1 MTAGTAPSLFQAV
14 WRGILSLVF
23 PAHCALCMKP
33 LEPGHA
39 LCLCDA
45 CWSELPRLRQPF
57 CPKCGRPIQGQAVIP
72 FDTRCGECRLAPPRF
87 GICRSSGVYEGGLTQ
102 CIHLF
107 KYEGKRELA
116 RPLGLLMAECAARE
130 FQGVVFDCLVP
141 VPLHRTKL
149 RARGFNQAAEL
160 AREMGARMGVPVAH
174 RALRRIEERDSQS
187 TLTRAA
193 RLQNVRGAF
202 AVGRRELVDGMHV
215 LLIDDVFTTG
225 ATIEECVRVLLRG
238 GARAVDVCTLARGR

>member
-23 PAHCALCMKP
+23 PVHCALCMKP
-33 LEPGHA
+33 LEPGNA

-45 CWSELPRLRQPF
+45 CWNELPRLRQPF
-57 CPKCGRPIQGQAVIP
+57 CPKCGRPIQGRTMIP
-72 FDTRCGECRLAPPRF
+72 FATRCGECRLSLPRF
-87 GICRSSGVYEGGLTQ
+87 GICRSAGLYEGGLTR

-107 KYEGKRELA
+107 KYGGKRELA
-116 RPLGLLMAECAARE
+116 RPLGILMAECAARE
-130 FQGVVFDCLVP
+130 LQGIAFDRLVP

-160 AREMGARMGVPVAH
+160 AREMGARMGVSVAH
-174 RALRRIEERDSQS
+174 RALMRIEERDSQS

-193 RLQNVRGAF
+193 RARNIKGAF
-202 AVGRRELVDGMHV
+202 AVGRREMVDGMHV

-225 ATIEECVRVLLRG
+225 ATIEECVRVLLKG